1 MPVILNELRSVAM
14 VRELSL
20 TETAPVGASPAS
32 EINWADVTRWSELA
46 DLGVPELFDA
56 IAKAVAQSYA
66 RGELSYV
73 QADIILNDLYLNWVR
88 NMQTVHAI
96 APWPPLFHE
105 IYMAFDDGEYLHVAA
120 PDHDPVAD
128 RTNPTIAD
136 ILSRLNA

>member
-20 TETAPVGASPAS
+20 TESSRRSVPAN
-32 EINWADVTRWSELA
+32 EITWADVIRWSELA

-73 QADIILNDLYLNWVR
+73 QADIILNDLYLNWVW
-88 NMQTVHAI
+88 NMQTADAI

-105 IYMAFDDGEYLHVAA
+105 IYLAFDDGEYPHVAT